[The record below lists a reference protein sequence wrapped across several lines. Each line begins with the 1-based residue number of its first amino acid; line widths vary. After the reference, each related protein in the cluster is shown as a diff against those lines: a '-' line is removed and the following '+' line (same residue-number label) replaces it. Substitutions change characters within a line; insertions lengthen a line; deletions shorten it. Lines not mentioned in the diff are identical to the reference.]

1 MWDNIHG
8 FLFHFVLIIRGGVRS
23 FRHRLFHGQEN
34 TISFPFMPISSEEKD
49 ISSEVILI
57 SSEEMRILSEEI
69 GFSSEEMKKQGKNG
83 VFLA

>member
-1 MWDNIHG
+1 M
-8 FLFHFVLIIRGGVRS
+8 LIS
-23 FRHRLFHGQEN
+23 Y
-34 TISFPFMPISSEEKD
+34 EEKG

-69 GFSSEEMKKQGKNG
+69 GFSSEETKKQGKNR

>member
-1 MWDNIHG
+1 
-8 FLFHFVLIIRGGVRS
+8 
-23 FRHRLFHGQEN
+23 
-34 TISFPFMPISSEEKD
+34 MPISSEEKD

>member
-1 MWDNIHG
+1 
-8 FLFHFVLIIRGGVRS
+8 
-23 FRHRLFHGQEN
+23 
-34 TISFPFMPISSEEKD
+34 MPISSEEKG

-69 GFSSEEMKKQGKNG
+69 GFSSEEMKKQVKNG